1 MSTTLLTG
9 FPGFIGTRL
18 VARLLDDQPDVTIA
32 ALVEPRMANRAREVA
47 AGLPGGDRIT
57 IIEGDITDPKLGLAP
72 DRYDELAREVREV
85 FHLAAVYD
93 LAVGEQVAQ
102 RVNVEGTRH
111 VIAFC
116 EACADLRRHN
126 YVSTC
131 YVAGLRTGRVL
142 ESELEAGQAFKNFYE
157 STKYGAEVLVRQSM
171 GRVPTT
177 VFRPGIVVG
186 DSRTGETQKFDG
198 PYFILRAISSFARF
212 GLPLM
217 KLGRSDAPF
226 NAVPVD
232 FIVDALAVGS
242 QLAETEGE
250 TLQLVDP
257 DPLSA
262 ASLVELLSETYAGRT
277 PKIPTWLPSL
287 ELALSIPPIRA
298 IVGGIPPES
307 LRYLNHSVLYDGTR
321 TAELLGPH
329 GVTCPPFAS
338 YVGPFV
344 DFFRRHEHDDAYA
357 PAR

>member
-1 MSTTLLTG
+1 VSTTLLTG
-9 FPGFIGTRL
+9 FPGFLGTRL
-18 VARLLDDQPDVTIA
+18 VARLLDDQPDAKIA
-32 ALVEPRMANRAREVA
+32 ALVEPRMAQRAREVA
-47 AGLPGGDRIT
+47 AELPGGDRVEIV
-57 IIEGDITDPKLGLAP
+57 EGDIGLPPA
-72 DRYDELAREVREV
+72 RYDELAGEVRDV

-93 LAVGEQVAQ
+93 LAVGEEIA
-102 RVNVEGTRH
+102 RKVNIEGTRH

-116 EACADLRRHN
+116 EACTDLRRHN

-131 YVAGLRTGRVL
+131 YVAGLRTGLVL
-142 ESELEAGQAFKNFYE
+142 ESELEAGQEFKNFYE
-157 STKYGAEVLVRQSM
+157 STKYGAEVLVRASM
-171 GRVPTT
+171 DHVPTT

-186 DSRTGETQKFDG
+186 DTRTGETQKFDG
-198 PYFILRAISSFARF
+198 PYFILRAVSSFARL

-217 KLGRSDAPF
+217 KMGRTDAPF

-232 FIVDALAVGS
+232 FIIDALAVGS

-257 DPLSA
+257 EPLSA
-262 ASLVELLSETYAGRT
+262 ASLVELLSETYAGRR
-277 PKIPTWLPSL
+277 PQIPTWMPSL
-287 ELALSIPPIRA
+287 QLFLSIKPIRA
-298 IVGGIPPES
+298 IIGGVPPES

-338 YVGPFV
+338 YVGPIV

-357 PAR
+357 PGH